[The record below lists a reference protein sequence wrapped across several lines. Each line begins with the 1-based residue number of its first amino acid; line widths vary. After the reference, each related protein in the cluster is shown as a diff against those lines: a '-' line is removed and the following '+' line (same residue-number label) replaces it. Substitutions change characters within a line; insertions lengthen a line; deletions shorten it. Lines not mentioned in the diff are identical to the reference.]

1 MSPAKVVAL
10 ADFDIRAGAVTAG
23 LFRSVMRELASGVV
37 LVTSAFEDRRAGC
50 AVSSVSSLSLEPASL
65 IVCLNASS
73 STLRSIRAGGVFAVN
88 VLADRHHS
96 LAQRF
101 ASANMRGE
109 DRFSEGD
116 WDATATGSPRLR
128 DALAVVDCRLERTV
142 EHSTHAI
149 VIGSCI
155 AAVKGPAAPALV
167 HWRSRFE
174 TLG

>member
-10 ADFDIRAGAVTAG
+10 ADFDVRAGGITGG

-37 LVTSAFEDRRAGC
+37 LVTSAFEGNRAGC

-65 IVCLNASS
+65 IVCLNANS
-73 STLRSIRAGGVFAVN
+73 STLRSIRAGGAFAVN

-101 ASANMRGE
+101 ASTSMRGE
-109 DRFSEGD
+109 DRFAEGD
-116 WDATATGSPRLR
+116 WDSTRGGPPRLR
-128 DALAVVDCRLERTV
+128 DALAVVDCRLERIV

-149 VIGSCI
+149 IIGSCV
-155 AAVKGPAAPALV
+155 AAAKGQAGPALV

>member
-10 ADFDIRAGAVTAG
+10 ADFELRDGAATAAA
-23 LFRSVMRELASGVV
+23 FRSVMRELAAGVV
-37 LVTSAFEDRRAGC
+37 LVTSAFERTRAGC

-65 IVCLNASS
+65 IVCLNADS
-73 STLRSIRAGGVFAVN
+73 STLRSIRASGVFAVN
-88 VLADRHHS
+88 MLADHHHS

-101 ASANMRGE
+101 ASANVRGE
-109 DRFSEGD
+109 DRFAEGD

-128 DALAVVDCRLERTV
+128 DALAVADCRLERTV

-149 VIGSCI
+149 IIGSCI
-155 AAVKGPAAPALV
+155 AAAKGRSAPALV